1 MDLKHQKT
9 IFIRLIFAPTELFQF
24 NIMFLKETVILISN
38 DPQCIRKRI
47 LHESQRCPFFV
58 SSKLGK
64 PLLQRT
70 RNLNNQCSKEKTWI
84 FHSSLTKQRF

>member
-47 LHESQRCPFFV
+47 LHESQRCP
-58 SSKLGK
+58 L
-64 PLLQRT
+64 
-70 RNLNNQCSKEKTWI
+70 NLRLIKIRQATFTEPAI
-84 FHSSLTKQRF
+84 